1 MVYGRF
7 MDAEEDIV
15 AIAIY
20 EQKSHHVTRYYFCI
34 HSVYILQERSPQ
46 LTYVCW
52 FVNPAN

>member
-1 MVYGRF
+1 

-46 LTYVCW
+46 LTYICW